1 MGSYMPFP
9 TCWSKLA
16 GNIHSTD
23 DKQTPQESEK
33 FDFQFAQTITRPVCF
48 LGTGDR
54 DPQAAK

>member
-16 GNIHSTD
+16 GNIHSTY

-33 FDFQFAQTITRPVCF
+33 FDFQVHPDDNKTCLL
-48 LGTGDR
+48 LGN
-54 DPQAAK
+54 